1 MKDKN
6 SLFYYSLNY
15 RQRFFRTLMLF
26 PIMLIVIFGAYEI
39 IEDNMITLIIAVVL
53 TLSWIIQLLYNY
65 SKWKKCNK

>member
-1 MKDKN
+1 MNKN

-26 PIMLIVIFGAYEI
+26 PIMMIVIFGAYEV

-65 SKWKKCNK
+65 SKWKKSNK